1 MKQQPNQL
9 WYDKKEPIT
18 QIQILKTIALNGFQS
33 KTILTQKLDSKI
45 TTIDTI
51 VGKMNDTNH
60 GLIQI
65 HRKEQQAN
73 KKASHIMFSLTEKG
87 IKILLE
93 NQYEESGK
101 PYLEPKELITFISR
115 FKNDYIDQK
124 PVKDFPNW
132 KPSKLNEKDIFNIYY
147 YSNPEMKL
155 ILAKEYEK
163 YNSKLGGLVN
173 KIKEAKEKL
182 DMLEKELPTMLYESC
197 VNPAHLQQIPRVDN
211 YQRSSSWRKSHCI
224 HGHKM
229 TQDNTYLSKNNCRGC
244 KICRRNQGFR
254 YRKRNET

>member
-9 WYDKKEPIT
+9 WYDRKEPIT
-18 QIQILKTIALNGFQS
+18 QIEILKSIALNGFQS
-33 KTILTQKLDSKI
+33 KTLLVEVIGEREIFDNRTNTTKIKLHSI
-45 TTIDTI
+45 STIDAI
-51 VGKMNDTNH
+51 VGKMSDTNH
-60 GLIQI
+60 ELLQI
-65 HRKEQQAN
+65 YRREQQEN
-73 KKASHIMFSLTEKG
+73 KSASHIMFSLTEKG

-93 NQYEESGK
+93 NHYENSGK

-182 DMLEKELPTMLYESC
+182 DMLEKELPTMLYESW
-197 VNPAHLQQIPRVDN
+197 VNAN
-211 YQRSSSWRKSHCI
+211 K
-224 HGHKM
+224 
-229 TQDNTYLSKNNCRGC
+229 
-244 KICRRNQGFR
+244 
-254 YRKRNET
+254 

>member
-1 MKQQPNQL
+1 MKQQPTQL

-93 NQYEESGK
+93 NQYEESK
-101 PYLEPKELITFISR
+101 EPYLNAKELITFLNR
-115 FKNDYIDQK
+115 FKEDYIDQK
-124 PVKDFPNW
+124 ATDVNTQW
-132 KPSKLNEKDIFNIYY
+132 KPSKLSKKEIMDLYIK
-147 YSNPEMKL
+147 SNPEYKL
-155 ILAKEYEK
+155 VLAEEYQK
-163 YNSKLGGLVN
+163 HNSKLTNLLN
-173 KIKEAKEKL
+173 KAKELKEKL
-182 DMLEKELPTMLYESC
+182 NNAELEISQGIYESIEF
-197 VNPAHLQQIPRVDN
+197 Q
-211 YQRSSSWRKSHCI
+211 K
-224 HGHKM
+224 K
-229 TQDNTYLSKNNCRGC
+229 
-244 KICRRNQGFR
+244 
-254 YRKRNET
+254 